1 MDGEKFDLEQ
11 FPISESAVR
20 MMSYVSQGF
29 YDNSYV
35 GKWLYQVMGMEYDD
49 VRKII
54 EELPYQMFPETATW
68 GLKYHELKWQ
78 LPVRDNLSYEER
90 RQFIYQKRDYKAP
103 MTPYR
108 MESYLKSVTK
118 FDVSI
123 ADCNDAG
130 QFDYVPAHPN
140 MFKVFVVGEG
150 TFNTKAV
157 KEAINRIKQ
166 AHTTYVIND
175 HVDYNIDNSNVEIFE
190 FCKLLIAVNILF
202 WNINK
207 DQKYTQVFKMFV
219 RTHISLLEELPVSN
233 IRIKYSTQLKEIAD
247 TKKIKVKA
255 NLDSTKLEQLKTR
268 EVINIY
274 INNMTEHITNTTV
287 ISRNNLIYLDGTV
300 LLNGCRLMNAAIKQE
315 EL

>member
-1 MDGEKFDLEQ
+1 MDKKFKIEA
-11 FPISESAVR
+11 FPTSESALR
-20 MMSYVSQGF
+20 MLSYVTENF

-35 GKWLYQVMGMEYDD
+35 GKWLYQIMGLEIDE

-68 GLKYHELKWQ
+68 GLMYHELKWQ
-78 LPVRDNLSYEER
+78 LPIRENLSNEER
-90 RQFIYQKRDYKAP
+90 RQLIYQKRDFKAP

-108 MESYLKSVTK
+108 MESYLKNVTN
-118 FDVSI
+118 FDIHV

-130 QFDYVPAHPN
+130 LFNYAPTHPN

-150 TFNTKAV
+150 TLNTKAV

-166 AHTTYVIND
+166 AHTLYVIND
-175 HVDYNIDNSNVEIFE
+175 HVDYKIDNSDVETFE
-190 FCKLLIAVNILF
+190 FCKLLIAVKILF

-207 DQKYTQVFKMFV
+207 NKKYNQILKMFV
-219 RTHISLLEELPVSN
+219 RTHISLLEELQVSN
-233 IRIKYSTQLKEIAD
+233 IRFKYSTQLKEIAY

-255 NLDSTKLEQLKTR
+255 NLDSTNLEQLKTK
-268 EVINIY
+268 ELINIS
-274 INNMTEHITNTTV
+274 INNFTENIAKTMV
-287 ISRNNLIYLDGTV
+287 ISRKNLVYLDGTV
-300 LLNGCRLMNAAIKQE
+300 LLDGCRLINAAIKQE

>member
-1 MDGEKFDLEQ
+1 MDGEKIDLEQ
-11 FPISESAVR
+11 FPTSDSAVR
-20 MMSYVSQGF
+20 MMSYVSHGF

-49 VRKII
+49 IRKII

-78 LPVRDNLSYEER
+78 LPVRENLSYEER

-150 TFNTKAV
+150 TINTKAV

-175 HVDYNIDNSNVEIFE
+175 HVDYKIDNSNVEIFE
-190 FCKLLIAVNILF
+190 FCKLLI
-202 WNINK
+202 
-207 DQKYTQVFKMFV
+207 
-219 RTHISLLEELPVSN
+219 
-233 IRIKYSTQLKEIAD
+233 
-247 TKKIKVKA
+247 KA

-274 INNMTEHITNTTV
+274 INNMTEDITNTTV
-287 ISRNNLIYLDGTV
+287 ISRKNLIYLDGTV